1 MVRTMPNQKQV
12 PRRNRAGNEM
22 KNEAPEKLFES
33 KVKQLALLN
42 GWHCFHGSPHQ
53 VRPGVY
59 RSDGKGYP
67 DLTLSKASSAS
78 HAGGLIFAELK
89 SAVGVISKEQREWL
103 AALAPWAEV
112 YLWRPAD
119 LSIIEARL
127 SRRPA

>member
-1 MVRTMPNQKQV
+1 MPIEN
-12 PRRNRAGNEM
+12 NAS
-22 KNEAPEKLFES
+22 EKLFES
-33 KVKQLALLN
+33 KVKQLAVMN
-42 GWHCFHGSPHQ
+42 GWHYFHATPHQ
-53 VRPGVY
+53 VRPGVF
-59 RSDGKGYP
+59 RSDGKGFP
-67 DLTLSKASSAS
+67 DLCLTKAPSAS

-127 SRRPA
+127 SRRLK